1 MFRNKKLLLVQLLAI
16 VMLVILVLSFENSR
30 ELDLDNTPYEEWPG
44 YSNVL

>member
-1 MFRNKKLLLVQLLAI
+1 MFKNKKLLLVQLLAM
-16 VMLVILVLSFENSR
+16 VLLVISVLSFENSK